1 MLRFNSRGL
10 FLVLGVV
17 ILLIVSV
24 GCNHTNDNIPDDT
37 KDTQSSE
44 VQPVTPVTTEDDG
57 VISFSAGPY
66 INPGISWEYSLDINI
81 KNGNIYIN
89 DILYKESSSVPP
101 VIEYGEGFLSDAAI
115 TDKINQNQEM
125 TNTLEKIKNSET
137 CHLLETQQYSP
148 VVGEKLCVYEI
159 DDVFYFVQFYDNGK
173 VMRIHYAPIAQIEG
187 CTNGALIFPTHVIE

>member
-1 MLRFNSRGL
+1 MLRFNSRSL

-24 GCNHTNDNIPDDT
+24 GCNHTNDNISDDT
-37 KDTQSSE
+37 NDSQSSE
-44 VQPVTPVTTEDDG
+44 VPPVTPVTTENDE
-57 VISFSAGPY
+57 VVSFRAEPY
-66 INPGISWEYSLDINI
+66 IQDVMSWEYSLDINI

-89 DILYKESSSVPP
+89 NILYKESSSVPP
-101 VIEYGEGFLSDAAI
+101 VIVYNEGLLADAAI

-125 TNTLEKIKNSET
+125 SNTLEKIKNSET

-159 DDVFYFVQFYDNGK
+159 DDVLYFVQFYDNGK
-173 VMRIHYAPIAQIEG
+173 VMRIHYAPIE
-187 CTNGALIFPTHVIE
+187 

>member
-1 MLRFNSRGL
+1 MLRFNSRSL

-44 VQPVTPVTTEDDG
+44 VQPVTPVTTDDG
-57 VISFSAGPY
+57 VISFSAEPY

-101 VIEYGEGFLSDAAI
+101 VIVYNEGFLSDAAI

-125 TNTLEKIKNSET
+125 SNTLEKIKNSKT

-148 VVGEKLCVYEI
+148 VGEKLCVYEI
-159 DDVFYFVQFYDNGK
+159 DDVFYFVRFYDNGN

-187 CTNGALIFPTHVIE
+187 CTNGALIFPTRVIE